1 MCRAIVRTKAAAPKR
16 RTAEPKP
23 ARKLEFSKD
32 GVESTGVND
41 DCAGLEIFGF
51 QVPMTIL
58 NSHFSNLNS
67 GKSIRKLLEIQISLG
82 SEYLVQY

>member
-1 MCRAIVRTKAAAPKR
+1 MILILIFGRRPKIEIARGMHAR
-16 RTAEPKP
+16 R
-23 ARKLEFSKD
+23 
-32 GVESTGVND
+32 
-41 DCAGLEIFGF
+41 CAGLEIFGF